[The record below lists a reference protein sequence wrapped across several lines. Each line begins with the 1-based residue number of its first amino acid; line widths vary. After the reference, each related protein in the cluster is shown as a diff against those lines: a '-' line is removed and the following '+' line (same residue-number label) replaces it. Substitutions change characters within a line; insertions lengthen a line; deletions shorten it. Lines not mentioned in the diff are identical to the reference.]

1 MSLATVRQNRR
12 LFNEHRRRDSCAAHQ
27 FVRSHD
33 LADRS
38 AIARG
43 LSDRD
48 LASHF
53 WFR

>member
-1 MSLATVRQNRR
+1 MSSATVRHNRR
-12 LFNEHRRRDSCAAHQ
+12 LFIERQRRDSCAAHQ
-27 FVRSHD
+27 FLRSPD

-38 AIARG
+38 AIARD

-48 LASHF
+48 IASHF

>member
-1 MSLATVRQNRR
+1 MSLATVRHSRR
-12 LFNEHRRRDSCAAHQ
+12 LFNEHRRRDSWLAHQ
-27 FVRSHD
+27 FVRSPD

-38 AIARG
+38 AIARD

>member
-1 MSLATVRQNRR
+1 MPLATVRHNRR
-12 LFNEHRRRDSCAAHQ
+12 LFNEHRRWDSCARHQ
-27 FVRSHD
+27 FVRNHV

-38 AIARG
+38 AIARD